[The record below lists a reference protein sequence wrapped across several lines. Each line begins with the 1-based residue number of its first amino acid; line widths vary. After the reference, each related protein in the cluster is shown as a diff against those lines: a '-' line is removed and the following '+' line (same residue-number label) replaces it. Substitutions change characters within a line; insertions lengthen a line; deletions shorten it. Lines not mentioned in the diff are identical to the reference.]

1 MGSRMKIVKARKR
14 HMCDHCH
21 EWIEPGDEYWYD
33 EGIDSECKIYTGSP
47 FWAIKFCAEC
57 QMCFDMGM
65 SHEKGI

>member
-1 MGSRMKIVKARKR
+1 
-14 HMCDHCH
+14 MCDHCH